1 MAGQQEGDQAQS
13 DCPQMQTQCEVQ
25 KFHREHRSGRS
36 EQRHLPASTVTP
48 GGAGG
53 ASNGTKN
60 RVVMAFTSRSF
71 EQQIINF
78 SHSIINAL

>member
-25 KFHREHRSGRS
+25 KFHREHRS
-36 EQRHLPASTVTP
+36 EQRHLPAPTVTL

-53 ASNGTKN
+53 AGNGTRN
-60 RVVMAFTSRSF
+60 RVVMAFTSQSF